1 MAIAEI
7 LSTVRNFVSSSSKTN
22 NEFRNESG
30 KNNRNISS
38 AIRDISKMFQSQKA
52 ENAENQNS
60 INEVLDTTQ
69 ATSRKTID
77 NNDLLKQSISLQN
90 EMLDQLKQISS
101 SVSALM
107 QSSGG
112 KNPLDLIAGA
122 AAMGIGGAS
131 MASFFNNS
139 FAGGQNV
146 FTEDM
151 FSESTTDTNEFEGGG
166 GGESN
171 SYNGLGSLSAKY
183 ESSSAGSSAIGYD
196 STGGTSY
203 GKYQISSK
211 QGTMDDFLEYVKE
224 KDPEVYQRLSEAGP
238 SNTGSR
244 SGAMPDVWRQLA
256 EENAFGD
263 LEHDFIKMTHYDKA
277 MDKIKD
283 PDLKQMIEESPA
295 LQDVMWSTA
304 VQHGPNNNIFNNAYK
319 PGMSSEQLIN
329 EVYESRGTKFTSS
342 TREVQES
349 VKNRFVDER
358 QQALEML
365 ANPPTPTNTNST
377 NSVTPSEDAMGS
389 STSDIVVQQINHP
402 DTGNGYTVEGAV
414 DKSGRPVVFGSENAA
429 RAFGQMMIDS
439 GGVVKG
445 DDVASSQ
452 RSEEKNKSVGGV
464 SGSKHLNGNALDIH
478 GESGEWIRK
487 NGSKYGWS
495 PNDYPGTHG
504 GHFEFG
510 GQSQPNSE
518 VTGESPGKI
527 ADDLVSDKTSS
538 GEGLVEQT
546 SADPISLV
554 ADTIQEASL
563 GFGLPNE
570 IEEPAPKKSA
580 EVVMPQGNEREFDGS
595 FRNNNNVGARDPRAG
610 WAATAMSS
618 YIVSDPDLGQ
628 LFRRRNNVRTA

>member
-1 MAIAEI
+1 
-7 LSTVRNFVSSSSKTN
+7 
-22 NEFRNESG
+22 
-30 KNNRNISS
+30 
-38 AIRDISKMFQSQKA
+38 MFQSQKA

-60 INEVLDTTQ
+60 INEVLDITQ
-69 ATSRKTID
+69 TNSRKTND
-77 NNDLLKQSISLQN
+77 NNELLKQSISLQSD
-90 EMLDQLKQISS
+90 MFDQLKQISS

-107 QSSGG
+107 QSSGD
-112 KNPLDLIAGA
+112 KNPLDIIAGA
-122 AAMGIGGAS
+122 AAMGISGA
-131 MASFFNNS
+131 ALAGFFNNS

-151 FSESTTDTNEFEGGG
+151 FSGSTADTNEFGGVG

-224 KDPEVYQRLSEAGP
+224 KDPEVYKRLSEAGP

-244 SGAMPDVWRQLA
+244 SGAMPDVWRQLS
-256 EENAFGD
+256 EENALGD
-263 LEHDFIKMTHYDKA
+263 LEHDFIKMSHYDKA

-329 EVYESRGTKFTSS
+329 AVYDSRGTKFSSS
-342 TREVQES
+342 TPGVQES
-349 VKNRFVDER
+349 VKNRFVEER

-365 ANPPTPTNTNST
+365 ANPPTSTNTNNT
-377 NSVTPSEDAMGS
+377 NSVTPSEDVMGS
-389 STSDIVVQQINHP
+389 STSDIIVKQTNHP

-452 RSEEKNKSVGGV
+452 RSEEKNDLVGGV
-464 SGSKHLNGNALDIH
+464 SGSKHLTGNALDIG
-478 GESGEWIRK
+478 GESGQWIRK
-487 NGSKYGWS
+487 NGSKYGWA
-495 PNDYPGTHG
+495 PNDYRGTHG

-510 GQSQPNSE
+510 GQSKPTSE
-518 VTGESPGKI
+518 VTDKSPGKI

-538 GEGLVEQT
+538 GGSFVEQT
-546 SADPISLV
+546 SADPISSA
-554 ADTIQEASL
+554 ADTIQVASL
-563 GFGLPNE
+563 DSKTNDAV
-570 IEEPAPKKSA
+570 EPAPKKLA
-580 EVVMPQGNEREFDGS
+580 EMPMPPGTEAPFVGN
-595 FRNNNNVGARDPRAG
+595 FRNENSSADKNVSTHTSWWERVTRGKL
-610 WAATAMSS
+610 
-618 YIVSDPDLGQ
+618 IIPDDRLPG
-628 LFRRRNNVRTA
+628 FKERTA